1 MISHRSS
8 RDAALFSN
16 SLKDVVMMSTWI
28 PVLLV
33 NWGSRVLRAD
43 MVGGIVGEHA
53 QGASVLWVYAA
64 YGAGCPVAGITA
76 WNRNRFPEGM
86 NILEARGFS

>member
-43 MVGGIVGEHA
+43 MVG
-53 QGASVLWVYAA
+53 VLWASMRRVHLSC
-64 YGAGCPVAGITA
+64 GCMPPMTPAVLSFGITA
-76 WNRNRFPEGM
+76 
-86 NILEARGFS
+86 LEP